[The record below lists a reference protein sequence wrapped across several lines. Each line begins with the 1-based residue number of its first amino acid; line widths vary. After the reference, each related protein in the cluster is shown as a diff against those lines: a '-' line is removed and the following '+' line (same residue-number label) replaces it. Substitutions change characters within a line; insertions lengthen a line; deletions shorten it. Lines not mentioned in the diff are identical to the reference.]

1 MDVESRS
8 SRWIEAKASTD
19 EEALQ
24 DHPWKI
30 DEDTVD
36 DRDVDSVASFDPHDD
51 SGDEHEE
58 PLFRPRDQKKQ
69 IQRILEYLQTT
80 GGQLDRYSDCERMVE
95 NVILAEDDSEAEGLF
110 ENDNSMGSTGRGTM
124 IERFVSRAL
133 GIDSA
138 DEMSPEFI
146 QYRIKRNKQRKKKN
160 WLVRRLL
167 REYNRPTAM
176 VPPDETDSCADGDI
190 EVMPEDRMRELGYHV
205 SDTPEPSECASPP
218 RPPSTSTGSSST
230 AEWRPPGGSR
240 RFNQWLEDG
249 PARNTRAAR
258 GRAENLEGGVGRER
272 RETNEIQQPQPSLT
286 QSSRRGILKNR
297 QGSRA
302 VSTAALTDIIAN
314 HANQE
319 TNPNVESEHTATVGS
334 GLYVEL
340 PEQTQPTSQC
350 DASTVPTQHDNQDEE
365 TITVPRSN
373 TEGVPENRVT
383 GQGLVICWKY

>member
-1 MDVESRS
+1 
-8 SRWIEAKASTD
+8 
-19 EEALQ
+19 
-24 DHPWKI
+24 
-30 DEDTVD
+30 
-36 DRDVDSVASFDPHDD
+36 
-51 SGDEHEE
+51 
-58 PLFRPRDQKKQ
+58 
-69 IQRILEYLQTT
+69 
-80 GGQLDRYSDCERMVE
+80 MVE

-110 ENDNSMGSTGRGTM
+110 ENDNSLGSTGRGTM
-124 IERFVSRAL
+124 IERFVSRTL

-176 VPPDETDSCADGDI
+176 VPPDETDSCADGDV

-258 GRAENLEGGVGRER
+258 GQAENLEGELGER
-272 RETNEIQQPQPSLT
+272 NVRQMKYKNHSRA
-286 QSSRRGILKNR
+286 SRRTSG
-297 QGSRA
+297 
-302 VSTAALTDIIAN
+302 
-314 HANQE
+314 E
-319 TNPNVESEHTATVGS
+319 ES
-334 GLYVEL
+334 
-340 PEQTQPTSQC
+340 
-350 DASTVPTQHDNQDEE
+350 
-365 TITVPRSN
+365 
-373 TEGVPENRVT
+373 
-383 GQGLVICWKY
+383 